1 MNGPGP
7 AAGRLGKW
15 GLVGDLVAKVVGPG
29 DWPTVDQFF
38 GPKGL
43 VEHCWCTYFRMTSK
57 DYSGCRSAAR
67 RTMLADLIETG
78 ERVGVLGSV
87 DDVPVGWIGVGPRLG
102 FPRLGTSRA
111 AKLLK
116 GDDPARIWSIVCVYL
131 AREQRHRGLLRMLIN
146 KAVEWARDER
156 ADLIEAYPED
166 DRDPESGF
174 DPASFHGR
182 VSTFEACGFTVV
194 EPRLQRR
201 ALVRKYLR

>member
-1 MNGPGP
+1 MS
-7 AAGRLGKW
+7 
-15 GLVGDLVAKVVGPG
+15 DLVATVVGPD
-29 DWPTVDQFF
+29 DWPTVDNFF

-43 VEHCWCTYFRMTSK
+43 VEYCWCQYFRMESK
-57 DYSGCRSAAR
+57 DYSRCRSAAR
-67 RTMLADLIETG
+67 RAKLADLVKTG

-87 DDVPVGWIGVGPRLG
+87 DGVPVGWVGVGPRLG
-102 FPRLGTSRA
+102 FPRLLRSRA

-131 AREQRHRGLLRMLIN
+131 AREHRHQGLLRVLVN
-146 KAVEWARDER
+146 HAVEWARDEK

-174 DPASFHGR
+174 DPYSFRGR

-194 EPRLQRR
+194 ERRLQHR
-201 ALVRKYLR
+201 ALMRKDLR

>member
-1 MNGPGP
+1 MS
-7 AAGRLGKW
+7 
-15 GLVGDLVAKVVGPG
+15 DIVATVVGPG
-29 DWPTVDQFF
+29 DWPAVDGFF

-43 VEHCWCTYFRMTSK
+43 VEYCWCQYFRMESK

-67 RTMLADLIETG
+67 RARLADLVNTG

-87 DDVPVGWIGVGPRLG
+87 DDVPVGWVGVGPRLG
-102 FPRLGTSRA
+102 FPRLRASRA

-131 AREQRHRGLLRMLIN
+131 AREYRHQGLLRVLIN
-146 KAVEWARDER
+146 RAVEWARDEK

-166 DRDPESGF
+166 DRGPKSGF
-174 DPASFHGR
+174 NPYSFHGR

-201 ALVRKYLR
+201 ALIRKDLR